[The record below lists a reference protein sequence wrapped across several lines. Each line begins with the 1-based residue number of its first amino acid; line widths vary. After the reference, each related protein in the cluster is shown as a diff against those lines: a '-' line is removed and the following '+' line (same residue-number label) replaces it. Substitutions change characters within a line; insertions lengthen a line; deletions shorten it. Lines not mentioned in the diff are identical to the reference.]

1 MLEQF
6 YGGKLMKSY
15 APDKRSLIILRIA
28 ITVSALALIA
38 AAKIFIKIYA
48 LMMTLSIIFA
58 AAALVLMLVYLPM
71 YFSGLSYSATDTEI
85 SKCSGVFF
93 KTVQSIKYSS
103 IQYSTFVTTPF
114 SRHTGLNF
122 IIFYVYGG
130 KFLLLFLKSSDAGE
144 ILKNSGSVYCRGE

>member
-1 MLEQF
+1 MR
-6 YGGKLMKSY
+6 SY
-15 APDKRSLIILRIA
+15 APDKRSLTVLRIA

-48 LMMTLSIIFA
+48 LMLTLSIIFA
-58 AAALVLMLVYLPM
+58 AAALALILAYLPK
-71 YFSGLSYSATDTEI
+71 YFSALSYSATDKEI
-85 SKCSGVFF
+85 RKCSGVFF

-144 ILKNSGSVYCRGE
+144 ILKSSGSVYCREE